1 MPFQIHIRT
10 YLIFEWKNIF
20 MLASCQG
27 LNVVLLKT
35 KYNSLKIL
43 SPNKQTLNVSMQQIC
58 LTTRLGMVHL
68 WPLLSHDNC
77 KGKLLISNLYNK
89 FENITNFKIWF
100 KL

>member
-43 SPNKQTLNVSMQQIC
+43 SPNKQTLNVSM
-58 LTTRLGMVHL
+58 
-68 WPLLSHDNC
+68 
-77 KGKLLISNLYNK
+77 
-89 FENITNFKIWF
+89 
-100 KL
+100 